1 MMKVTKPPKIEEILF
16 ENVLKKVAG
25 PFLPNMEQQPYQL
38 ENTAVGSVRPETE
51 ESLPSQTVQIQNL
64 NIPIPEKQKLA
75 DVEKL
80 FEECYRLMTTHKATD
95 EKGRYLYWDKIKHKY
110 GKHAEMVWAATKIN
124 RLAGKKK
131 ITDFQNHEFSFCVPD
146 TMQSLLHFI
155 DKTCGSHMMLSDG
168 LKLPEADKK
177 TLMMEESIT
186 SAQLE
191 GAVTTRKVAKALLHS
206 KRQKPKD
213 KHEKMIVNNYR
224 LMQKVVELKNEPLS
238 IDLILSL
245 HRIATEEAIENQ
257 AVSGAF
263 RQTDDIHIADYD
275 RNLVYQPPKCSEVPQ
290 LMETLCRFA
299 NTDHDGI
306 ENPLFIHPV
315 VKAVMLHFLTGY
327 IHPFGDGNGRTARAL
342 FYWFMLKNGYGLF
355 EYISISRLLNQAP
368 SKYAKSYL
376 YTEYDDLDMTY
387 FIYYQLDVIKRAILD
402 LQAYV
407 ERESAKL
414 KNFTAEIA
422 QFAERHQLNSR
433 QIEILQTA
441 VQDKG
446 RTFKVKDTAAQFDVA
461 ENTARAD
468 LNRLAAL
475 KLLGRLKD
483 GNAIHFVAL
492 GDLKERLR

>member
-1 MMKVTKPPKIEEILF
+1 MKVTKPPKIEEIF
-16 ENVLKKVAG
+16 ENVLKKVTG
-25 PFLPNMEQQPYQL
+25 SFLPNMEQQLYQL
-38 ENTAVGSVRPETE
+38 ENTSVGAVCPEAE
-51 ESLPSQTVQIQNL
+51 ESSSPQTVQIQNL

-110 GKHAEMVWAATKIN
+110 GKQAEMVWAATKIN

-299 NTDHDGI
+299 NTDHDDI
-306 ENPLFIHPV
+306 ENSLFIHPV

-368 SKYAKSYL
+368 SKSYL

>member
-1 MMKVTKPPKIEEILF
+1 MKVTKPPKIEEIF
-16 ENVLKKVAG
+16 ENVLKKVTG
-25 PFLPNMEQQPYQL
+25 SFLPNMEQQLSQL
-38 ENTAVGSVRPETE
+38 ENTAVGAVRPETE
-51 ESLPSQTVQIQNL
+51 ESSPPQTVQIQNL

-80 FEECYRLMTTHKATD
+80 FDEGYRLMTTHKATD

-110 GKHAEMVWAATKIN
+110 GKQAEMVWAATKIN

-275 RNLVYQPPKCSEVPQ
+275 RNLVYQPPKCSEVSQ

-342 FYWFMLKNGYGLF
+342 FWFMLKNGYGLF

-475 KLLGRLKD
+475 KLLGHFKD

>member
-1 MMKVTKPPKIEEILF
+1 MKVTKPPKIEEIF
-16 ENVLKKVAG
+16 ENVLKKVTG
-25 PFLPNMEQQPYQL
+25 SFLPNMEQQLYQL
-38 ENTAVGSVRPETE
+38 ENTSVGAVRPETE
-51 ESLPSQTVQIQNL
+51 ESSSPQTVQIQNL

-275 RNLVYQPPKCSEVPQ
+275 RNLVYQPPKCSEVSQ

-306 ENPLFIHPV
+306 ESSVYP
-315 VKAVMLHFLTGY
+315 
-327 IHPFGDGNGRTARAL
+327 
-342 FYWFMLKNGYGLF
+342 
-355 EYISISRLLNQAP
+355 P
-368 SKYAKSYL
+368 SC
-376 YTEYDDLDMTY
+376 
-387 FIYYQLDVIKRAILD
+387 
-402 LQAYV
+402 
-407 ERESAKL
+407 
-414 KNFTAEIA
+414 
-422 QFAERHQLNSR
+422 
-433 QIEILQTA
+433 
-441 VQDKG
+441 
-446 RTFKVKDTAAQFDVA
+446 
-461 ENTARAD
+461 
-468 LNRLAAL
+468 
-475 KLLGRLKD
+475 
-483 GNAIHFVAL
+483 
-492 GDLKERLR
+492 

>member
-1 MMKVTKPPKIEEILF
+1 MKVTKPPKVEEIIF
-16 ENVLKKVAG
+16 ENVLKKVTG
-25 PFLPNMEQQPYQL
+25 SFLPNMEQQPYQL
-38 ENTAVGSVRPETE
+38 ENAAVEDGRSETE
-51 ESLPSQTVQIQNL
+51 ESLPPGTVRVQNL
-64 NIPIPEKQKLA
+64 NIPVPEEQVLVDA
-75 DVEKL
+75 GKL

-110 GKHAEMVWAATKIN
+110 GKQAEMVWAATKIN

-155 DKTCGSHMMLSDG
+155 DKTCGGHMMLSDG
-168 LKLPEADKK
+168 LELPEADKK

-191 GAVTTRKVAKALLHS
+191 GAATTRKVAKALLHS
-206 KRQKPKD
+206 QSQKPKG

-263 RQTDDIHIADYD
+263 RQTDDIHVADSD
-275 RNLVYQPPKCSEVPQ
+275 KNLVYQPPKCSEVPR

-342 FYWFMLKNGYGLF
+342 FYWFMLKNGYSLF
-355 EYISISRLLNQAP
+355 EYISISRLLHQAP
-368 SKYAKSYL
+368 SKYAKSYF

-387 FIYYQLDVIKRAILD
+387 FIYYQLDIIKRAILD
-402 LQAYV
+402 LRAYV
-407 ERESAKL
+407 ERESAGL

-422 QFAERHQLNSR
+422 PFAQKHQLNSR

-446 RTFKVKDTAAQFDVA
+446 RTFKVKDTAAQFDIT

-468 LNRLAAL
+468 LNRLAEL

-483 GNAIHFVAL
+483 GNAIRFIAM
-492 GDLKERLR
+492 GGLKERLR